1 MVCTDARLLA
11 AGAALLASSV
21 AAAENL
27 DTLIPGLYGGD
38 GITLAGA
45 DGGPFPSH
53 APHFLVASADSFN
66 RLNDIISAQIGAI
79 PFASSGAGF
88 AFRYDEDLG
97 TFVQVAKS
105 FGPIYAERAETI
117 GKGRFNANLSFTAF
131 KYDEFLG
138 DDLDRF
144 MVTTLHDADTIP
156 PDDEHSSFELDTVVI
171 NLNLDIN
178 VNALVFAGTYGI
190 TDRLDVGFL
199 VPLADIDLRV
209 DARAEVVKSPDNM
222 IPVDVHTFEG
232 GPESPSDSARG
243 TATGLGDI
251 VLRAKYH
258 WLQSETNNVAAAVQV
273 KTATGDDEDFLGTG
287 DNTVRPLLIYSR
299 SFGSFTPHM
308 NLGYEFNLDDSDQNS
323 LEYAAGFDFGAESYT
338 LALSILG
345 SREMS
350 GDGIADTIVNGAFGV
365 KWNPFGSYILTANV
379 LVPLNDDGLRSDV
392 ISTLAF
398 ERNF

>member
-178 VNALVFAGTYGI
+178 VNALVFAGTYGL

-199 VPLADIDLRV
+199 VPFADIDLRV

>member
-11 AGAALLASSV
+11 AGAALFASSL

-53 APHFLVASADSFN
+53 APHFRVASADSFN
-66 RLNDIISAQIGAI
+66 HLNDIISAQIGAI

-97 TFVQVAKS
+97 TFVQIAKS

-144 MVTTLHDADTIP
+144 MVATLHDSDTIP
-156 PDDEHSSFELDTVVI
+156 PVDEHTSFELDTVVI

-178 VNALVFAGTYGI
+178 VNALVFAGTYGL

-209 DARAEVVKSPDNM
+209 GAQAEVVKSPDNM

-232 GPESPSDSARG
+232 GPESPNDSASG
-243 TATGLGDI
+243 TATGIGDI

-287 DNTVRPLLIYSR
+287 ESTVRPLLIYSR
-299 SFGSFTPHM
+299 SFGSFTPHV
-308 NLGYEFNLDDSDQNS
+308 NLGYEFNLDDSDENS

-365 KWNPFGSYILTANV
+365 KWNPFGNYILTANV
-379 LVPLNDDGLRSDV
+379 LMPLNDDGLRSDV

>member
-178 VNALVFAGTYGI
+178 VNALVFAGTYGL